1 MKKFMTILLPLA
13 AAAATV
19 AAQGLGGFKNQLAAP
34 DGSYGSRIQIT
45 EHGTAASAVSSMQT
59 NQSGVKIR
67 GYRVRIF
74 SDNSQ
79 NARSA
84 GQNALSRFREL
95 YPGIPADMTYDTPYF
110 KVTVGNCLTAEEA
123 TILWGKIKDAF
134 DRAFVAREEIPLS
147 SFKESQSLLPDQFRR
162 ECRRK
167 RVIFGA
173 FDPGA
178 ASVIRKISTK
188 PNFLPGKFIFRQKFH
203 WITVP
208 ITNHFYTF
216 APE

>member
-134 DRAFVAREEIPLS
+134 DRAFVAREEIPR
-147 SFKESQSLLPDQFRR
+147 QFRR

-178 ASVIRKISTK
+178 ASVIRKISDKTK
-188 PNFLPGKFIFRQKFH
+188 FFTGKIHFSAKISLDNCSNNQSFL
-203 WITVP
+203 
-208 ITNHFYTF
+208 YLC
-216 APE
+216 A

>member
-1 MKKFMTILLPLA
+1 
-13 AAAATV
+13 
-19 AAQGLGGFKNQLAAP
+19 
-34 DGSYGSRIQIT
+34 
-45 EHGTAASAVSSMQT
+45 MQT

-123 TILWGKIKDAF
+123 TILWGKIKRRFRPRIRRPRRDSVVVF
-134 DRAFVAREEIPLS
+134 QGEPVASPPTVPPGMPP
-147 SFKESQSLLPDQFRR
+147 Q
-162 ECRRK
+162 

-178 ASVIRKISTK
+178 ASVIRKISDKTK
-188 PNFLPGKFIFRQKFH
+188 FFTGKIHFSAKISLDNCSNNQSFFIPLRLNNS
-203 WITVP
+203 
-208 ITNHFYTF
+208 TN
-216 APE
+216 

>member
-1 MKKFMTILLPLA
+1 
-13 AAAATV
+13 
-19 AAQGLGGFKNQLAAP
+19 
-34 DGSYGSRIQIT
+34 
-45 EHGTAASAVSSMQT
+45 MQT

-147 SFKESQSLLPDQFRR
+147 SFKDEPVASPRQFRR

-167 RVIFGA
+167 
-173 FDPGA
+173 
-178 ASVIRKISTK
+178 
-188 PNFLPGKFIFRQKFH
+188 
-203 WITVP
+203 
-208 ITNHFYTF
+208 
-216 APE
+216 E

>member
-123 TILWGKIKDAF
+123 TILWGRSKTLSTAHSSPAKRF
-134 DRAFVAREEIPLS
+134 RCRLSRRASRFSP
-147 SFKESQSLLPDQFRR
+147 
-162 ECRRK
+162 
-167 RVIFGA
+167 
-173 FDPGA
+173 
-178 ASVIRKISTK
+178 
-188 PNFLPGKFIFRQKFH
+188 
-203 WITVP
+203 TVP
-208 ITNHFYTF
+208 PGMPPQKSNIRGFRSRRRFGYTKNIRQNQIFYRENSFFGKNFTG
-216 APE
+216 

>member
-1 MKKFMTILLPLA
+1 MTILLPLA

-84 GQNALSRFREL
+84 GAECAQPLSGVISGHTGRHDLRHSLFQGHRRQLPDCGRSDHPVGKDQRRFRPRIRRPRRDSVVVFQGEPVASPPTVP
-95 YPGIPADMTYDTPYF
+95 PGMPP
-110 KVTVGNCLTAEEA
+110 
-123 TILWGKIKDAF
+123 
-134 DRAFVAREEIPLS
+134 
-147 SFKESQSLLPDQFRR
+147 Q
-162 ECRRK
+162 
-167 RVIFGA
+167 RVIFRG
-173 FDPGA
+173 FRSRRRFGYT
-178 ASVIRKISTK
+178 KISDKTK
-188 PNFLPGKFIFRQKFH
+188 FLPGKFIFRQKFH

>member
-123 TILWGKIKDAF
+123 TILWGKINDAF

-147 SFKESQSLLPDQFRR
+147 SFKESQSLLPDSSA
-162 ECRRK
+162 
-167 RVIFGA
+167 GN
-173 FDPGA
+173 A
-178 ASVIRKISTK
+178 AAK
-188 PNFLPGKFIFRQKFH
+188 
-203 WITVP
+203 
-208 ITNHFYTF
+208 
-216 APE
+216 E

>member
-1 MKKFMTILLPLA
+1 
-13 AAAATV
+13 
-19 AAQGLGGFKNQLAAP
+19 
-34 DGSYGSRIQIT
+34 
-45 EHGTAASAVSSMQT
+45 MQT

-147 SFKESQSLLPDQFRR
+147 SFKESQSLPPDSSA
-162 ECRRK
+162 
-167 RVIFGA
+167 GN
-173 FDPGA
+173 A
-178 ASVIRKISTK
+178 AAK
-188 PNFLPGKFIFRQKFH
+188 
-203 WITVP
+203 
-208 ITNHFYTF
+208 
-216 APE
+216 E